1 MLKRTLTAGLLGL
14 SLLAASQSASA
25 LSCMRPDLGKT
36 MEDAKQSTTIYH
48 VFVGKFHAPDYV
60 APPPMEYRNQMKP
73 QPPQVTRAWFDG
85 FSLGPNKRSD
95 VPLQNFPVDMEIS
108 CSGPWC
114 GGPPSANQTQI
125 AFVEARRNAPPILKI
140 YACPSNVFYTER
152 GDGKVKKLRQC
163 YDKTCQSDFEQPIR
177 RGYR

>member
-25 LSCMRPDLGKT
+25 LSCMRPDLAKT
-36 MEDAKQSTTIYH
+36 MEEAKQSATTYH
-48 VFVGKFHAPDYV
+48 VLVGKFRTVNYKPRG
-60 APPPMEYRNQMKP
+60 PMDLQNQFKP
-73 QPPQVTRAWFDG
+73 RPPQITRAWFEG
-85 FSLGPNKRSD
+85 FSLGPNRRMD
-95 VPLQNFPVDMEIS
+95 VPLRGFPVDMEIS

-114 GGPPSANQTQI
+114 GGPPSADQTQI
-125 AFVEARRNAPPILKI
+125 AFVEARRNAPPILRI
-140 YACPSNVFYTER
+140 HACPSNVFYTER

-163 YDKTCQSDFEQPIR
+163 YKKSCQPDFEQPPR